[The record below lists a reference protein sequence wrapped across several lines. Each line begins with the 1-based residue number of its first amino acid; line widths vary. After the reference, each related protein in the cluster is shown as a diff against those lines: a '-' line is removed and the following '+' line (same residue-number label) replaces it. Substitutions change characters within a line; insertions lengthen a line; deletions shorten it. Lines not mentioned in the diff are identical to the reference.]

1 VTTLLTA
8 PAPSRPLALAQREL
22 EQRLATWA
30 AASAAPAP
38 RVSTLGD
45 TDALRPEPAAAV
57 ARRALATVH
66 LTAES
71 VLIGPWGGVSDA
83 CGNCLAMRW
92 QRLRCSAERD
102 ALETGTGTAATTAG
116 CWPLITDFT
125 AAAVWAVHSRIAD
138 AADADL
144 PQVTA
149 IDLATLRTTTV
160 PLLADPLC
168 PHCAATGPGRRA
180 EEPELPLISRPHTSD
195 RSHRLRSPGSYAL
208 PASALAN
215 PVCGVLGSGIWTDLS
230 SPTMAPVA
238 GNILMRTRLGLGDM
252 NWSGKSTSYRASRD
266 LALLEGLERYAGT
279 HRRYD
284 SPPLVESYET
294 LRDRGVAALD
304 PRDCGEYPRGTHA
317 ADAGPGPFDPFRP
330 ISWVQ
335 GYSLRSELPILVPL
349 RLAYYCEGT
358 AADGLVDECSNGCA
372 IGSCLEEAVLSGL
385 LELIERDAFLLAWYA
400 GTPLTEID
408 LPSCDSAAIR
418 AMVDRARLSGYRIH
432 AFDTRSDLPVPVVTS
447 LAVRE
452 DGGLG
457 TLSFAAAAGFEP
469 SAAIE
474 AAIAETLT
482 YIPQLP
488 ERIEQRLPEITAM
501 VQDFDLVGG
510 LPDHSALF
518 GLPEMAQHA
527 ATYLAPSSVRPAE
540 SVYADWQRQRP
551 RTRNLLEDVRFCRD
565 ALVRA
570 GHDVIVVDQTS
581 PEQEQ
586 LGLRTVRMIVPG
598 LLPIDFGWTRQ
609 RALGMP
615 RLHDVVERRGG
626 ALRRIPHPF
635 S

>member
-1 VTTLLTA
+1 VTTTTIA
-8 PAPSRPLALAQREL
+8 PPARPLAPARQEL
-22 EQRLATWA
+22 ERLLASRA
-30 AASAAPAP
+30 AASALPAP

-45 TDALRPEPAAAV
+45 TDVLRPGPAADV

-66 LTAES
+66 LTADS
-71 VLIGPWGGVSDA
+71 VLVGPWGGVPDTATA
-83 CGNCLAMRW
+83 CGNCLAMRR

-102 ALETGTGTAATTAG
+102 ALETGTGTPQATAG

-125 AAAVWAVHSRIAD
+125 AAAVWAVHRLVTDPAGETD
-138 AADADL
+138 AR
-144 PQVTA
+144 QQHRRVTA

-160 PLLADPLC
+160 PLLAEPLC
-168 PHCAATGPGRRA
+168 AHCAGTGAGLRTEQPDLR
-180 EEPELPLISRPHTSD
+180 LSSRPHTGD
-195 RSHRLRSPGSYAL
+195 QGHRLRSPGSYAL
-208 PASALAN
+208 PAAALAN
-215 PVCGVLGSGIWTDLS
+215 PVCGVLGSGIWTDLC
-230 SPTMAPVA
+230 SPTTAPVA
-238 GNILMRTRLGLGDM
+238 GNILMRTPFGLGDM
-252 NWSGKSTSYRASRD
+252 SWSGKSTSYRGSRD

-279 HRRYD
+279 HRRHNR
-284 SPPLVESYET
+284 PPLVESYET

-304 PRDCGEYPRGTHA
+304 PRDCGTS
-317 ADAGPGPFDPFRP
+317 ADAGTAFDPFRP
-330 ISWVQ
+330 IPWAQ
-335 GYSLRSELPILVPL
+335 GYSLRDELPILVPL
-349 RLAYYCEGT
+349 RMAYYCENT
-358 AADGLVDECSNGCA
+358 APDGLADECSNGCA

-385 LELIERDAFLLAWYA
+385 LELVERDAFMLAWYA
-400 GTPLTEID
+400 DGPLTEID
-408 LPSCDSAAIR
+408 LRSCDSAAIR

-447 LAVRE
+447 LAVRQ

-488 ERIEQRLPEITAM
+488 ERIEQRLPEIRSMA
-501 VQDFDLVGG
+501 QDFSLVRS

-527 ATYLAPSSVRPAE
+527 ANYLAPSSVLPAE

-551 RTRNLLEDVRFCRD
+551 RARDLRDDVRFCRD

-570 GHDVIVVDQTS
+570 GHDVIVVDQTT

-586 LGLRTVRMIVPG
+586 LGLRTVRVIVPG

-615 RLHDVVERRGG
+615 RLHDAVRRRGG
-626 ALRRIPHPF
+626 ALRRVPHPF